1 MKPINIIRV
10 NTTAYEEED
19 FYLLTD
25 LTEEE
30 VTDVITP
37 IVLNER
43 CCDQEYCNEDLYDAL
58 VQRYPKAFIVMKT
71 EIDEIS
77 V

>member
-10 NTTAYEEED
+10 NTTAFKEED

-25 LTEEE
+25 LTSNE
-30 VTDVITP
+30 VSDVITP

-43 CCDQEYCNEDLYDAL
+43 CCDQEYHNDDLYNAVIQKYPDA
-58 VQRYPKAFIVMKT
+58 FVMMRT
-71 EIDEIS
+71 EIDELS

>member
-43 CCDQEYCNEDLYDAL
+43 CCDQEYHNEDLYDAL